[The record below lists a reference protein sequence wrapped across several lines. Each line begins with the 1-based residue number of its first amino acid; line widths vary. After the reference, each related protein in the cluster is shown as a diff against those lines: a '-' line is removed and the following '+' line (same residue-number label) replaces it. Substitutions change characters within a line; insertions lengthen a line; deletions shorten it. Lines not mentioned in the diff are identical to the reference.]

1 MFSNISIY
9 TSIRVGYLKSIEL
22 ISSEKRK
29 GSKIEIEAKGND
41 HLTSEIKYEILA
53 VSSRAMIE
61 AVDQGLY
68 FTVSTSSHRDETK
81 RDSLLSTIT

>member
-1 MFSNISIY
+1 M
-9 TSIRVGYLKSIEL
+9 
-22 ISSEKRK
+22 
-29 GSKIEIEAKGND
+29 EAKRND